1 MGLKLQSVGKTAFPV
16 IWISTRNGVFLNH
29 SKRTIY
35 ANYEQWSTNTGAR
48 NSYFL
53 RIISCSPGFPPEDC
67 AACRKRPCEEA
78 VRPAEPNLD
87 QGSYL
92 FVKHLIQAVYRK
104 KREIENT
111 SYGGDVYCL
120 DLSLQVNSPLRIER
134 QVGEGRRH
142 LLSFNVLPAIP
153 WSAKK

>member
-1 MGLKLQSVGKTAFPV
+1 MQSVGKTAFPA
-16 IWISTRNGVFLNH
+16 IWISTKNGVFLNH

-35 ANYEQWSTNTGAR
+35 ANREQWSTNTGAR

-53 RIISCSPGFPPEDC
+53 RIISYSPGSLPEDFT
-67 AACRKRPCEEA
+67 ACRKRPSGAA
-78 VRPAEPNLD
+78 VRPAEFNLD

-92 FVKHLIQAVYRK
+92 FVKHLIQTGYRK

-111 SYGGDVYCL
+111 PCGGGVYCL
-120 DLSLQVNSPLRIER
+120 DLSLQVNSPLHIGR

-142 LLSFNVLPAIP
+142 LLSFNVLQAIP